1 MSNTYGYD
9 ENDDPDNQSPQV
21 TLSRKQIRQLEKRA
35 KAADEAVAELE
46 QLKRERAFVQA
57 GVPLD
62 DRRSSYFIAGYQGEM
77 TPEAIKA
84 RWAEDFGAAQQ
95 GENPA
100 ISDELAMMNA
110 AQDLV
115 SSGGNLT
122 ESRLAERNA
131 KLAALSPSDPRYGEK
146 FDAIFAEYGGQ
157 TAARSNMTGQL

>member
-9 ENDDPDNQSPQV
+9 DDDQDNQSPQV

-35 KAADEAVAELE
+35 KAADEAQAELE

-62 DRRSSYFIAGYQGEM
+62 DRRASYFIAGYQGEM

-95 GENPA
+95 GDPA
-100 ISDELAMMNA
+100 IAGELDMLNA

-115 SSGGNLT
+115 STGGDLS
-122 ESRLAERNA
+122 ESRLQERNA
-131 KLAALSPSDPRYGEK
+131 KLAALSTTDPRYHEK

-157 TAARSNMTGQL
+157 MAARSNMTGAL